1 MRKKEREKS
10 KSMKEKEC
18 EKSKST
24 KEKSQIFQSQVPEPK
39 DAQQGEKQWSSQST
53 FVVSDS
59 TQLSTLAHP
68 PPPCLGGQGSMVHE
82 TRLAQCYE
90 KSDRLNF
97 EKFITAIKDMDQV

>member
-1 MRKKEREKS
+1 VRKKEREKS

-24 KEKSQIFQSQVPEPK
+24 KEKSQIFESRVPEPK

-53 FVVSDS
+53 FVMSGR

-68 PPPCLGGQGSMVHE
+68 PPPCLGARVAWCVRHAWPNATKKATDLILKNSSLQ
-82 TRLAQCYE
+82 
-90 KSDRLNF
+90 
-97 EKFITAIKDMDQV
+97 